1 MFRETEEEEEE
12 EEDDDEDQ
20 HQRHNV
26 HWLLGNGNSSSS
38 SSDNNKTVGN
48 VTDGSLVQVEHVSPA
63 AGPSKCTAESSA
75 TELARHD
82 HSYSLND
89 DNNHDKD
96 DDDDDDNLSAA
107 PSGPSRYVAYYDAA
121 SLYPSSGKCD
131 PDFA

>member
-12 EEDDDEDQ
+12 EEEDEDEDQ

-26 HWLLGNGNSSSS
+26 HWLLGNGNSSSSS

-48 VTDGSLVQVEHVSPA
+48 VTDGSLVQVEHIFPA

-89 DNNHDKD
+89 DDDDDNHDKD
-96 DDDDDDNLSAA
+96 DDLSAA